1 MCGSSVYITDDSNV
15 AIFAGESGYFSCVD
29 LVPRGHYEV
38 HGDAVEMQSPD
49 SSARSMAGLG
59 LRLCALHFNDPARP
73 LFCFTGNF
81 VCAAG
86 RYNKTFSKVSSTNI
100 VLLMGTVLLDY
111 YCGKC
116 FVV

>member
-49 SSARSMAGLG
+49 SSARSMAGSG
-59 LRLCALHFNDPARP
+59 SASVRFAFQRP
-73 LFCFTGNF
+73 SATADFASQATLS
-81 VCAAG
+81 VPRAG
-86 RYNKTFSKVSSTNI
+86 ITRPFQR
-100 VLLMGTVLLDY
+100 
-111 YCGKC
+111 
-116 FVV
+116 

>member
-49 SSARSMAGLG
+49 SSARSMAESGSASV
-59 LRLCALHFNDPARP
+59 RFAFQRP
-73 LFCFTGNF
+73 SAT
-81 VCAAG
+81 AG
-86 RYNKTFSKVSSTNI
+86 FASQATLSVPRAGITRPFQR
-100 VLLMGTVLLDY
+100 
-111 YCGKC
+111 
-116 FVV
+116 